1 MINLP
6 GKLQNHKWENAM
18 TIDKYSWGFR
28 REATLD
34 EYLSIEEILEE
45 FVTTVR
51 YNYVDLVCNL

>member
-1 MINLP
+1 
-6 GKLQNHKWENAM
+6 M